1 MPRKGLHSTP
11 HGKSPAGFSCPLRA
25 KQTKKGHTMASKL
38 AQLRAQRDAKA
49 KAAHDLNA
57 KTPSDQRMNAADAS
71 ALDALLAEVEAIDGE
86 IARENRI
93 NQVAGDAQSEH
104 EAAMNAAT
112 RNGGASDEASSLRAM
127 LSGGLSALTQEQRNA
142 MFARQNPDIRA
153 AMSTTTGSEGGFTVA
168 TEFSRQ
174 LIEALKATGSVRSVA
189 SSIRTSTGAQMLFPT
204 TDATAEEGEIV
215 GQNTAVTALETT
227 FGQASLDVY
236 KYSSKSIALPFE
248 LLQDSMFDIEAYI
261 QNLLRLRLGRIQ
273 DRHHVL
279 GTGTAQPKG
288 VIAASTAG
296 KVGTTGQTTSVI
308 YDDLVDLEHSVDP
321 AYRAAARYMMNDA
334 TLKAL
339 RKIKDTQGR
348 PIFVPGYETG
358 NPGGAPDR
366 LLGREIVINQYMP
379 VMAANAKSILFG
391 DFGKYLIRDV
401 MDVTLFRM
409 TDSAFT
415 LKGQVGFVAFCRSGA
430 NMVDNGAAIRSY
442 ANSAT

>member
-1 MPRKGLHSTP
+1 
-11 HGKSPAGFSCPLRA
+11 
-25 KQTKKGHTMASKL
+25 MASKL

-49 KAAHDLNA
+49 KAAHELNA
-57 KTPSDQRMNAADAS
+57 KTPTDQRMPAADAS
-71 ALDALLAEVEAIDGE
+71 ALDALLAEVEAIDSE
-86 IARENRI
+86 ITRETRLNE
-93 NQVAGDAQSEH
+93 VAGNAQAEH
-104 EAAMNAAT
+104 EAALNASIKD
-112 RNGGASDEASSLRAM
+112 GGGKSDEAAALRAM
-127 LSGGLSALTQEQRNA
+127 LKGGLSALSQEQRQA
-142 MFARQNPDIRA
+142 MAMRQNPDIQA
-153 AMSTTTGSEGGFTVA
+153 AMSTTTGSEGGYTVA

-174 LIEALKATGSVRSVA
+174 LIEAMKAAGSVRSVA
-189 SSIRTSTGAQMLFPT
+189 SNIRTSTGAQMLFPT
-204 TDATAEEGEIV
+204 TDATAEEGELLA
-215 GQNTAVTALETT
+215 QNTTAAVLETT

-279 GTGTAQPKG
+279 GTGTSQPRG
-288 VIAASTAG
+288 VVTASTVG
-296 KVGTTGQTTSVI
+296 KTGTTGQTTSVI
-308 YDDLVDLEHSVDP
+308 YDDLVDLEHSIDP
-321 AYRAAARYMMNDA
+321 AYRANCRYMMNDS

-339 RKIKDTQGR
+339 RKIKDSQNR

-366 LLGREIVINQYMP
+366 LLGREIVINQYMAA
-379 VMAANAKSILFG
+379 MAANAKSILFG
-391 DFGKYLIRDV
+391 DFSKFLIRDV

-430 NMVDNGAAIRSY
+430 NMVDNGGAIKHY

>member
-1 MPRKGLHSTP
+1 
-11 HGKSPAGFSCPLRA
+11 
-25 KQTKKGHTMASKL
+25 MASKL

-49 KAAHDLNA
+49 KAAHELNA
-57 KTPSDQRMNAADAS
+57 KTPTDQRMPAADAS

-86 IARENRI
+86 IARETRLNE
-93 NQVAGDAQSEH
+93 VAGNAQAEH
-104 EAAMNAAT
+104 EAALNASIKD
-112 RNGGASDEASSLRAM
+112 GGGKSDEAAALRAM
-127 LSGGLSALTQEQRNA
+127 LKGGLSALSAEQRQA
-142 MFARQNPDIRA
+142 MAMRQNPDIQA
-153 AMSTTTGSEGGFTVA
+153 AMSTTTGSEGGYTVA

-174 LIEALKATGSVRSVA
+174 LIEAMKATGSVRSVA
-189 SSIRTSTGAQMLFPT
+189 SNIRTSTGAQMLFPI
-204 TDATAEEGEIV
+204 TDATAEEGELLA
-215 GQNTAVTALETT
+215 QNTTAAVLETT

-279 GTGTAQPKG
+279 GTGTSQPRG
-288 VIAASTAG
+288 VVTASTVG
-296 KVGTTGQTTSVI
+296 KAGTTGQTTSVI
-308 YDDLVDLEHSVDP
+308 YDDLVDLEHSIDP
-321 AYRAAARYMMNDA
+321 AYRANCRYMMNDS

-339 RKIKDTQGR
+339 RKIKDSQNR

-366 LLGREIVINQYMP
+366 LLGREIVINQYMAA
-379 VMAANAKSILFG
+379 MAANAKSILFG
-391 DFGKYLIRDV
+391 DFSKFLIRDV

-409 TDSAFT
+409 TDSAYT

-430 NMVDNGAAIRSY
+430 NMVDNGGAIRHY